1 MLPEALI
8 SSEHI
13 GNAAHGLL
21 RLILMHTEIDWV
33 DIYLGLIFLR
43 APDHEVVREQSQ
55 GACVGLYCLLCMSW
69 LGRSWCKSSGFRLS
83 KIYLRLLGRWL
94 LNKRSLDF
102 LCSFLFLFVN
112 LLRSSWRFCYL
123 LLDRLSW
130 SLLSSRLSLSSS
142 CLRLKWI
149 KFPARFLFFVFF
161 NDCPLIFSC
170 GADLIELIVLSV
182 IVLISFSLIT
192 HT

>member
-1 MLPEALI
+1 
-8 SSEHI
+8 
-13 GNAAHGLL
+13 
-21 RLILMHTEIDWV
+21 MHTEIDWV

-43 APDHEVVREQSQ
+43 APDHEIVREKSQSP
-55 GACVGLYCLLCMSW
+55 CVGLYCLLGMSG
-69 LGRSWCKSSGFRLS
+69 LGGSWCKSSGFWLG
-83 KIYLRLLGRWL
+83 KFYLRLLGRWL

-112 LLRSSWRFCYL
+112 LLRSSCRFWYL

-149 KFPARFLFFVFF
+149 QFPARFLFFIFF
-161 NDCPLIFSC
+161 NDCPLIFSRR
-170 GADLIELIVLSV
+170 ADLIELIVLSV

>member
-8 SSEHI
+8 SSEHV
-13 GNAAHGLL
+13 GNAAHSLL
-21 RLILMHTEIDWV
+21 RFILMHAEIDRV

-43 APDHEVVREQSQ
+43 APDHEVVREECQ
-55 GACVGLYCLLCMSW
+55 GPCIGLYCLLGMSG
-69 LGRSWCKSSGFRLS
+69 LGGSGCKSSGFWLG
-83 KIYLRLLGRWL
+83 KVYLRLLGRWL

-102 LCSFLFLFVN
+102 LSSFLFLFVN
-112 LLRSSWRFCYL
+112 LLRSSSRFCYL

-149 KFPARFLFFVFF
+149 QFPARFLFFVFF
-161 NDCPLIFSC
+161 NDSPLIFSRR
-170 GADLIELIVLSV
+170 ADLIELIVLSV